1 MCFLVCTVYIVLLAD
16 DRMKGNCLHRRH
28 RHLLGRFSSESQSR
42 SLSTLA
48 APRAFLK
55 KRTMQWRAPLLCRPN
70 STRRSQTTPHR
81 RTRRRVRPN
90 NRFGIAR
97 SPSYLRGLSPRANSR
112 RRRFLSRRLRCR
124 RMMRHPRLPRHC
136 NRRVRCLS
144 AFLRPKLSSTT
155 ARALANVATNA
166 SNACFCR
173 T

>member
-1 MCFLVCTVYIVLLAD
+1 MRFLVCTVYIVLLAD
-16 DRMKGNCLHRRH
+16 DRMKGNRLHRRH

-81 RTRRRVRPN
+81 RTRRRARPN

-97 SPSYLRGLSPRANSR
+97 SPSYLRGLSLRADSR
-112 RRRFLSRRLRCR
+112 RRRFLPRRLRCR
-124 RMMRHPRLPRHC
+124 RMMRHRRPPH
-136 NRRVRCLS
+136 NRRVRCSS
-144 AFLRPKLSSTT
+144 AFLQHRLSSTT